1 MFKNLKIIKLENRA
15 LLKIKGEDSK
25 EFLQAL
31 VTNNINFISN
41 EKSIYSAL
49 LSPQGKY
56 LYDFFIFQDSK
67 SNYLIIDCEKNS
79 YQELMQKLNIYK
91 LRSNVEINLQD
102 RIDVYTVYGSD
113 LIKFISNLK
122 MTYQEGYTKNI
133 SDNLFFIDP
142 RNKSLGLRV
151 YSNNLSNE
159 FKEIA
164 SGILSDWHY
173 LRIKNNIPH
182 PYIDL
187 EKEKSFIIENNFE
200 QINAIDFNKG
210 CYIGQENTARIK
222 LKNKLSKRLF
232 PIQLI
237 EGELKDEIIKYND
250 QEIGKVLIKNKFP
263 FASIKYLN
271 ENFNEKNEFNCGNA
285 KIKIIKP
292 GWIK

>member
-1 MFKNLKIIKLENRA
+1 MFKNLNIIKLENRA

-113 LIKFISNLK
+113 SGRERFCK
-122 MTYQEGYTKNI
+122 
-133 SDNLFFIDP
+133 SD
-142 RNKSLGLRV
+142 GV
-151 YSNNLSNE
+151 
-159 FKEIA
+159 
-164 SGILSDWHY
+164 
-173 LRIKNNIPH
+173 
-182 PYIDL
+182 
-187 EKEKSFIIENNFE
+187 
-200 QINAIDFNKG
+200 
-210 CYIGQENTARIK
+210 
-222 LKNKLSKRLF
+222 
-232 PIQLI
+232 
-237 EGELKDEIIKYND
+237 
-250 QEIGKVLIKNKFP
+250 
-263 FASIKYLN
+263 
-271 ENFNEKNEFNCGNA
+271 
-285 KIKIIKP
+285 
-292 GWIK
+292 

>member
-1 MFKNLKIIKLENRA
+1 M
-15 LLKIKGEDSK
+15 
-25 EFLQAL
+25 
-31 VTNNINFISN
+31 
-41 EKSIYSAL
+41 
-49 LSPQGKY
+49 
-56 LYDFFIFQDSK
+56 
-67 SNYLIIDCEKNS
+67 
-79 YQELMQKLNIYK
+79 
-91 LRSNVEINLQD
+91 RSNVEINLQD

-164 SGILSDWHY
+164 PGILSDWHY

-200 QINAIDFNKG
+200 KINAIDFNKG
-210 CYIGQENTARIK
+210 CYIGQENTARQKYRGTAKRK
-222 LKNKLSKRLF
+222 LVVAK
-232 PIQLI
+232 I
-237 EGELKDEIIKYND
+237 
-250 QEIGKVLIKNKFP
+250 IGKNIANGEKVLFDNRAVGTIRSSSKELCLVNIRSEVYENCKKNNTRIKVKESELIF
-263 FASIKYLN
+263 I
-271 ENFNEKNEFNCGNA
+271 
-285 KIKIIKP
+285 
-292 GWIK
+292 

>member
-91 LRSNVEINLQD
+91 LRSNVEITFQD
-102 RIDVYTVYGSD
+102 TKDVYIVYGSD

-122 MTYQEGYTKNI
+122 MAYQEGYTKNI

-182 PYIDL
+182 PYTDL

-210 CYIGQENTARIK
+210 CYIGQENTARQKYRGTAKRK
-222 LKNKLSKRLF
+222 LVKAK
-232 PIQLI
+232 I
-237 EGELKDEIIKYND
+237 
-250 QEIGKVLIKNKFP
+250 IGKDVTNGEKIVFDNRAVGTIRSSSKDICLV
-263 FASIKYLN
+263 SIRSEIYDKCKRDN
-271 ENFNEKNEFNCGNA
+271 I
-285 KIKIIKP
+285 KIKINESELKFL
-292 GWIK
+292 

>member
-15 LLKIKGEDSK
+15 LLKIKGEDRR

-56 LYDFFIFQDSK
+56 LYDFFIFQNSK
-67 SNYLIIDCEKNS
+67 SNYLTIDCEKNS

-91 LRSNVEINLQD
+91 LRSNVEITLQD
-102 RIDVYTVYGSD
+102 SLDVYAVFGSD

-122 MTYQEGYTKNI
+122 MVYQEGYTKNV
-133 SDNLFFIDP
+133 SDTLFFIDP

-151 YSNNLSNE
+151 YSNNLPNE
-159 FKEIA
+159 FKEILP
-164 SGILSDWHY
+164 GILSDWHY
-173 LRIKNNIPH
+173 LRIKNNIPY
-182 PYIDL
+182 PYKDL

-210 CYIGQENTARIK
+210 CYIGQENTARQKYRGTAKRK
-222 LKNKLSKRLF
+222 LVSA
-232 PIQLI
+232 
-237 EGELKDEIIKYND
+237 EII
-250 QEIGKVLIKNKFP
+250 GKDVPNGEKIVIDNRAVGTIRSSSKDICLV
-263 FASIKYLN
+263 SIKSEVYDKCK
-271 ENFNEKNEFNCGNA
+271 KNNI
-285 KIKIIKP
+285 KIKINESELKFL
-292 GWIK
+292 

>member
-210 CYIGQENTARIK
+210 CYIGQENTARQKYRGTAKRK
-222 LKNKLSKRLF
+222 LVKAK
-232 PIQLI
+232 I
-237 EGELKDEIIKYND
+237 
-250 QEIGKVLIKNKFP
+250 IGKDVTNGEKIVFDNRAVGTIRSSSKDICLVSIRSEVYDKFKRDN
-263 FASIKYLN
+263 I
-271 ENFNEKNEFNCGNA
+271 
-285 KIKIIKP
+285 KIKINESELKFL
-292 GWIK
+292 